1 MDSFNLEILYRWNH
15 TVCDHLLL
23 LFLPLHGILEVHLH
37 CNISAFHFILWSII
51 FHCICHIASVTS
63 SKILGSFY
71 FYVDMKNSFM
81 CSCCVY
87 IVGCYLFWY
96 QECKSWVTWKL
107 FQNGQCPWRSVC
119 AVCTLLAYLPT
130 LISICLLV
138 YTDSRDCVQ
147 L

>member
-1 MDSFNLEILYRWNH
+1 MR
-15 TVCDHLLL
+15 
-23 LFLPLHGILEVHLH
+23 
-37 CNISAFHFILWSII
+37 
-51 FHCICHIASVTS
+51 
-63 SKILGSFY
+63 
-71 FYVDMKNSFM
+71 NSFM

-87 IVGCYLFWY
+87 IVGCCYLFWY

-147 L
+147 LYSFDCINVTLVIFIYALLLFLFYRKRFFWFFNHFLIVIVCLFLKLSSTIRVTCVQLCLFF